1 MIAKAT
7 KGGEFNLTPDISNG
21 RTLPCRLA
29 KTLLNGGLVVR
40 LSQVASVLALG
51 MKTHMRKK
59 MEQNEEK
66 LAENE
71 LLEVGD
77 IGLDDDAAE
86 HACP

>member
-1 MIAKAT
+1 MRLNQIA
-7 KGGEFNLTPDISNG
+7 N
-21 RTLPCRLA
+21 
-29 KTLLNGGLVVR
+29 
-40 LSQVASVLALG
+40 VLALG
-51 MKTHMRKK
+51 MKPHVRKK

-86 HACP
+86 HVRERYEGDFDLWQ

>member
-1 MIAKAT
+1 MLRSS
-7 KGGEFNLTPDISNG
+7 EHM
-21 RTLPCRLA
+21 
-29 KTLLNGGLVVR
+29 LLNGALFVW

-51 MKTHMRKK
+51 MKPHVRKK

-86 HACP
+86 HVRERYEGGFDLWQ

>member
-1 MIAKAT
+1 M
-7 KGGEFNLTPDISNG
+7 
-21 RTLPCRLA
+21 
-29 KTLLNGGLVVR
+29 R

-51 MKTHMRKK
+51 MKPHVRTK

-77 IGLDDDAAE
+77 LGLGDDAAE
-86 HACP
+86 HVRER

>member
-1 MIAKAT
+1 MW
-7 KGGEFNLTPDISNG
+7 
-21 RTLPCRLA
+21 
-29 KTLLNGGLVVR
+29 

-51 MKTHMRKK
+51 MKPHVRKK

-77 IGLDDDAAE
+77 IGLDDDATGVVGQGTGGQA
-86 HACP
+86 ASGTRDAAGDNTRAPMAQPATGAAA

>member
-1 MIAKAT
+1 MAIM
-7 KGGEFNLTPDISNG
+7 LSN
-21 RTLPCRLA
+21 RLEVVG
-29 KTLLNGGLVVR
+29 LN
-40 LSQVASVLALG
+40 QVASVLALG
-51 MKTHMRKK
+51 MKPHVRKT

-86 HACP
+86 HVRERYEGGFDLWQ

>member
-1 MIAKAT
+1 M
-7 KGGEFNLTPDISNG
+7 
-21 RTLPCRLA
+21 
-29 KTLLNGGLVVR
+29 R

-51 MKTHMRKK
+51 METHVRKK

-86 HACP
+86 HVRD

>member
-1 MIAKAT
+1 MYT
-7 KGGEFNLTPDISNG
+7 V
-21 RTLPCRLA
+21 PCRLA
-29 KTLLNGGLVVR
+29 NMLSNGGLVVR
-40 LSQVASVLALG
+40 LSQVASVLVLG
-51 MKTHMRKK
+51 MKPHVRKK

-86 HACP
+86 HVRE